1 MYQSTGKP
9 SVAKF
14 RCRLQVINDACQSGK
29 ELAKKWNPKGRYFQI
44 QRDMI
49 QFFDVNE
56 KLTADFLAY
65 LALNKRG

>member
-14 RCRLQVINDACQSGK
+14 RCRLEVIRKACQSGK
-29 ELAKKWNPKGRYFQI
+29 TLAEHWNPKGRYFKI

-56 KLTADFLAY
+56 KLAEDFLAY
-65 LALNKRG
+65 LKPRV